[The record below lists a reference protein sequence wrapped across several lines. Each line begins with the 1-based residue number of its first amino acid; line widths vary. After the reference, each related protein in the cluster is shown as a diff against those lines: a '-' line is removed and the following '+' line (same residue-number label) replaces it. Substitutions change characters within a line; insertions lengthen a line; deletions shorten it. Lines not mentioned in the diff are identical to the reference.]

1 MKEKMKEESKRKLL
15 SFVYYNIHPMKFI
28 VSKSFDDFKKENL
41 YFLDGLTQK
50 QIKME
55 LTLNKKLSLIQ
66 KEFKASKSKFNS
78 FGKYNFRS
86 AEDILEALKPFNE
99 KYGVYFTVVE
109 SLSNIGDLPIIKTRA
124 TIHDIDG
131 VQEIDATAIVG
142 VDLAQK
148 GMQIPQ
154 AFGSASS
161 YGKKYALGN
170 LLLID
175 DTQDA
180 DATNTHGKESKPEVK
195 EKELSW
201 LNKNTPEFT
210 QAIEYL
216 KKGGKLAAIETK
228 YKLSKSVKDEL
239 LKIK

>member
-1 MKEKMKEESKRKLL
+1 MKLL
-15 SFVYYNIHPMKFI
+15 H
-28 VSKSFDDFKKENL
+28 E
-41 YFLDGLTQK
+41 
-50 QIKME
+50 
-55 LTLNKKLSLIQ
+55 KLSKIQ
-66 KEFKASKSKFNS
+66 VEFKSNKSKFNS

-99 KYGVYFTVVE
+99 KYGVYFTITE
-109 SLSNIGDLPIIKTRA
+109 DCLFYGDIPTISSAA

-131 VQEIDATAIVG
+131 VQEIKATAIVG

-180 DATNTHGKESKPEVK
+180 DAVNTHGKDTKQTNDV
-195 EKELSW
+195 ELPW
-201 LNKNTPEFT
+201 LNKNTPQFT
-210 QAIEYL
+210 QAVEYL
-216 KKGGKLAAIETK
+216 MKGGKLDNIESK

>member
-1 MKEKMKEESKRKLL
+1 MKELL
-15 SFVYYNIHPMKFI
+15 LH
-28 VSKSFDDFKKENL
+28 E
-41 YFLDGLTQK
+41 
-50 QIKME
+50 
-55 LTLNKKLSLIQ
+55 KLSKIQ
-66 KEFKASKSKFNS
+66 VEFKANKSKFNS

-99 KYGVYFTVVE
+99 KYGVYFTIKETLDGV
-109 SLSNIGDLPIIKTRA
+109 DLPIITSYA
-124 TIHDIDG
+124 TIHDVDG
-131 VQEIDATAIVG
+131 VQEIGATAIVG

-180 DATNTHGKESKPEVK
+180 DATNTHGKATKQTDDDRK
-195 EKELSW
+195 W
-201 LNKNTPEFT
+201 LNVNTPEFT
-210 QAIEYL
+210 KAIEYL
-216 KKGGKLAAIETK
+216 KGGGTIEVIEKKYKLAAKTK
-228 YKLSKSVKDEL
+228 QEL
-239 LKIK
+239 LNVK